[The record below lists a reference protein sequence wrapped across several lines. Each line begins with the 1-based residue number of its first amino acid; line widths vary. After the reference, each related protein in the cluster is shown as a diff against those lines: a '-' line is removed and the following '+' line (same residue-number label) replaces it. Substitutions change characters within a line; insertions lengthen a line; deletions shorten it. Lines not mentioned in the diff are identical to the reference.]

1 MHFQTKRDLSIL
13 HQHTKNMYVMAQ
25 ILNYDMQI
33 VDSFQGSITE
43 YSYSEDCDSDTR
55 RTISLSVVIKDK
67 TFDVDANAKI
77 WLDKLIRVY
86 VGYED
91 MRTSEIVYYP
101 KGVYTICDNSFSWDS
116 STSSLQISCV
126 DQSACCDGT
135 RNGYVRGL
143 TTKIEEGSSIRGAL
157 ISLITQE
164 AGFKKYRIDT
174 YHRSVPDGYEE
185 TIAEFDEI
193 PYDMEFDVNT
203 SIWEKVVEIR
213 DLYPGWEAFFDV
225 DGTFVF
231 QGIPTCE
238 FDEPVITAEQL
249 APLVQGEPCT
259 ITFTEVANV
268 TDLYGQNIEPDRY
281 SDKCTV
287 SGDTYKMTIEDENFD
302 GNNLVLNTKFQ
313 VSVSATSV
321 EGQKMSFNNG
331 PSYPIVYEGNIPISA
346 GDMRPETQ
354 YIVKYKKGRF
364 YFYGEC
370 QVHAICKE
378 VAFTPTAEQIAEDK
392 VYESCNNI
400 KYRVIPDSPFAIKEM
415 WKDEIRRPL
424 AGGEYEN
431 IFSNDLASQRA
442 DYETWKTT
450 RLMSRL
456 ELPIIEIPW
465 LSTNQLIEYT
475 SKRTGETKKYIV
487 KQISTS
493 NGLSTLSCIEFYP
506 LYPFIVQ

>member
-213 DLYPGWEAFFDV
+213 DLYPGWEAF
-225 DGTFVF
+225 
-231 QGIPTCE
+231 
-238 FDEPVITAEQL
+238 
-249 APLVQGEPCT
+249 
-259 ITFTEVANV
+259 
-268 TDLYGQNIEPDRY
+268 
-281 SDKCTV
+281 S
-287 SGDTYKMTIEDENFD
+287 M
-302 GNNLVLNTKFQ
+302 
-313 VSVSATSV
+313 
-321 EGQKMSFNNG
+321 
-331 PSYPIVYEGNIPISA
+331 
-346 GDMRPETQ
+346 
-354 YIVKYKKGRF
+354 
-364 YFYGEC
+364 
-370 QVHAICKE
+370 
-378 VAFTPTAEQIAEDK
+378 
-392 VYESCNNI
+392 
-400 KYRVIPDSPFAIKEM
+400 
-415 WKDEIRRPL
+415 
-424 AGGEYEN
+424 
-431 IFSNDLASQRA
+431 
-442 DYETWKTT
+442 
-450 RLMSRL
+450 
-456 ELPIIEIPW
+456 
-465 LSTNQLIEYT
+465 
-475 SKRTGETKKYIV
+475 
-487 KQISTS
+487 
-493 NGLSTLSCIEFYP
+493 
-506 LYPFIVQ
+506 

>member
-1 MHFQTKRDLSIL
+1 M
-13 HQHTKNMYVMAQ
+13 
-25 ILNYDMQI
+25 
-33 VDSFQGSITE
+33 
-43 YSYSEDCDSDTR
+43 
-55 RTISLSVVIKDK
+55 
-67 TFDVDANAKI
+67 
-77 WLDKLIRVY
+77 
-86 VGYED
+86 
-91 MRTSEIVYYP
+91 
-101 KGVYTICDNSFSWDS
+101 
-116 STSSLQISCV
+116 
-126 DQSACCDGT
+126 
-135 RNGYVRGL
+135 RGL

-259 ITFTEVANV
+259 LTFTEVANV

-313 VSVSATSV
+313 VSVSAASLK
-321 EGQKMSFNNG
+321 GQKMSFNNG

-456 ELPIIEIPW
+456 ELPVIEIPW